1 MLESSAG
8 SRIVLPVRRT
18 LVVVLGKGDVIGASV
33 CLGPDLPAAGVDGL
47 VEVRILDDDQGV
59 LGVRSSQVDTTG
71 QVHGGIW
78 GSGEQALIED
88 VPADRRERGS
98 AVCGYRGLGPFC
110 ADCAA
115 LEIGLGVAP
124 K

>member
-47 VEVRILDDDQGV
+47 VEV
-59 LGVRSSQVDTTG
+59 
-71 QVHGGIW
+71 
-78 GSGEQALIED
+78 
-88 VPADRRERGS
+88 
-98 AVCGYRGLGPFC
+98 
-110 ADCAA
+110 
-115 LEIGLGVAP
+115 
-124 K
+124 